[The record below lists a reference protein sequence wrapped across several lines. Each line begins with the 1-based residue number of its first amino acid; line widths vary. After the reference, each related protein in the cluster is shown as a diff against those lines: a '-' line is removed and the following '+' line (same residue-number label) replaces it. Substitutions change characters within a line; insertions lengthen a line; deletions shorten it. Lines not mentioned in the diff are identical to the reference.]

1 MIYPGELFDG
11 GQVGG
16 CPIKFGKVF
25 WDMPGNGLMLQGLG
39 LTGFY
44 GAAVG
49 AERNIIVN
57 GCGDFIANGD
67 DAAKFFTD
75 FPFEGLLWGF
85 TVFDFTAGE
94 FPHVGIGALG
104 GKDPTVAG
112 NDGTNNLRELGIT
125 QVGWPVEGFL
135 GPQPG
140 CEGNKD
146 DGPGNEECVF
156 VTLLLHHPADNQGP

>member
-16 CPIKFGKVF
+16 RPIKFGKVF

-44 GAAVG
+44 GATVG
-49 AERNIIVN
+49 TERNIIVN

-75 FPFEGLLWGF
+75 FPFEGLLLGF
-85 TVFDFTAGE
+85 HRFRFYRRGIPTCGYRRAG
-94 FPHVGIGALG
+94 
-104 GKDPTVAG
+104 
-112 NDGTNNLRELGIT
+112 R
-125 QVGWPVEGFL
+125 
-135 GPQPG
+135 
-140 CEGNKD
+140 
-146 DGPGNEECVF
+146 
-156 VTLLLHHPADNQGP
+156 QGSDRRG